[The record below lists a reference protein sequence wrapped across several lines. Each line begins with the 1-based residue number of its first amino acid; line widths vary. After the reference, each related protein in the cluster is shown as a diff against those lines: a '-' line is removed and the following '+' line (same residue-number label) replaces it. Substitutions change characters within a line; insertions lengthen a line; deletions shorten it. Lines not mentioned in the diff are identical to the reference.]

1 MIEELVAYQHC
12 VSSIHDKWPEFLEKR
27 RERLVQQDRY
37 GAAAEKVAENIL
49 EDLFTGVLDWRLSD
63 VNYQVEY
70 ADLLLTALGIKYLL
84 VEVKRPGML
93 AWNRKAIESA
103 LEQARRYAD
112 EQKVRC
118 VSVSDGTMLYAADI
132 RHGGIEDR
140 VFVSLESPEPPDALW
155 WLSVHGIYRD
165 RVAAGDAALRL
176 LPDTPVP
183 DAQLASEGG
192 AGLLHPKYH
201 LPAHCFAY
209 VGNAGDPHTWH
220 LPYLRKDRTPDSKR
234 LPKAIQAVISNYRG
248 AKVSSI
254 PEQHIPAVLFRLA
267 SAAVREGKMPFQGGR
282 TSETYEHL
290 EAILDQLERLE
301 DLKRGRQS
309 GLA

>member
-1 MIEELVAYQHC
+1 MIEELAVYQHC
-12 VSSIHDKWPEFLEKR
+12 VASIHDRWPEFLEKR

-49 EDLFTGVLDWRLSD
+49 EDLFTGVLDWSLSD

-93 AWNRKAIESA
+93 AWNRKAVESA

-118 VSVSDGTMLYAADI
+118 VSVSDGTMLYAADLK
-132 RHGGIEDR
+132 HGGIEDR
-140 VFVSLESPEPPDALW
+140 VFVSLEAPEPPEALW

-165 RVAAGDAALRL
+165 RAAADDAAVRL
-176 LPDTPVP
+176 LPDTPLP
-183 DAQLASEGG
+183 GAELAAPGG

-201 LPAHCFAY
+201 LLAHCFAY
-209 VGNAGDPHTWH
+209 VGNAADPHTWH
-220 LPYLRKDRTPDSKR
+220 LPYLREDRTPDSKR

-248 AKVSSI
+248 MKVSSI
-254 PEQHIPAVLFRLA
+254 PEQDVPAVLLRLA
-267 SAAVREGKMPFQGGR
+267 SAAVREGRMPFQGGK
-282 TSETYEHL
+282 TSTTYEQL
-290 EAILDQLERLE
+290 EAILDQLGKLE
-301 DLKRGRQS
+301 ELKS
-309 GLA
+309 SM